1 MLYYPKAA
9 WFIGSLALILSSPLS
24 HAIILYSG
32 DNSANLVAPDTA
44 RADVFDA
51 VAKVC
56 NSTGGGTSGSA
67 IHLQGKYM
75 LTANHVSNRTHVTF
89 DGSSFFIRDTTFTP
103 VKIGNT
109 DMKLFKL
116 LEDPGLPDKSLYTDA
131 NGDVGS
137 TATLI
142 GWGRGRNPNVSD
154 PDSTRTNIWAWGSS
168 STELKRWGTNKIET
182 SLNQTGPFGN
192 YYEVLVTTLNPY
204 AGDDEASAAIYD
216 SGSGLFVQ
224 DSGTWKLAGLTTYIS
239 SPTTPQGTSL
249 NTSTFHR
256 LSNSRDINYFVRIS
270 TYASQIEAAIP
281 DISTYSGWKIDHGL
295 YGNEAENESD
305 TDSDGVE
312 QLLEF
317 ALGGDPNTND
327 VSILPSLALVEHGG
341 STYLELTLTRP
352 VGLQGITYTAQT
364 TTNLSNWPSD
374 SIGIDDPSPTPQD
387 NADGTETLIYRR
399 SLAQSE
405 AAEAYMRINITVSP

>member
-1 MLYYPKAA
+1 MLFYPKAV
-9 WFIGSLALILSSPLS
+9 WFVSSIALILSSSLS
-24 HAIILYSG
+24 QAIILYSG
-32 DNSANLVAPDTA
+32 DITTNLAAPDTA

-89 DGSSFFIRDTTFTP
+89 DGSSFFTRDTAFTP

-116 LEDPGLPDKSLYTDA
+116 LEDPGLPDKSLYTGA

-137 TATLI
+137 TATLV
-142 GWGRGRNPNVSD
+142 GWGRGRDPNVSD
-154 PDSTRTNIWAWGSS
+154 PDSTSTNIWAWGSS
-168 STELKRWGTNKIET
+168 STELKRWGTNRIET
-182 SLNQTGPFGN
+182 SLNRLGYGGD
-192 YYEVLVTTLNPY
+192 YYDVLVTTLSPY
-204 AGDDEASAAIYD
+204 AGNNEASAAIYD

-224 DSGTWKLAGLTTYIS
+224 NNGIWKLAGITSYIS
-239 SPTTPQGTSL
+239 SPTQPLNT

-256 LSNSRDINYFVRIS
+256 FSNSRDINFFVRIS

-327 VSILPSLALVEHGG
+327 VSILPSLAFVEHEG
-341 STYLELTLTRP
+341 STYLELTVTRP
-352 VGLQGITYTAQT
+352 IGLVGITYTAQT

-374 SIGIDDPSPTPQD
+374 SAGIEDPSPIAQD
-387 NADGTETLIYRR
+387 NADGTETLVYRR

-405 AAEAYMRINITVSP
+405 VAEAYMRINITVSP